1 MVISSIDKQKKSLKA
16 KRAELDRKEKLLKE
30 KERKVQTKKLIN
42 HGSLIEKAGISE
54 LDPKALLGA
63 LLEISNKI
71 EDKSQL
77 ENWSNI
83 GNEFLEKKDRKTK
96 LIVNFQKDLGSE
108 EKALL
113 KNMKFSWNQFR
124 NEWYGY
130 STKQEVLEKFANFSP
145 NIEEV

>member
-1 MVISSIDKQKKSLKA
+1 
-16 KRAELDRKEKLLKE
+16 
-30 KERKVQTKKLIN
+30 
-42 HGSLIEKAGISE
+42 
-54 LDPKALLGA
+54 ALLGA